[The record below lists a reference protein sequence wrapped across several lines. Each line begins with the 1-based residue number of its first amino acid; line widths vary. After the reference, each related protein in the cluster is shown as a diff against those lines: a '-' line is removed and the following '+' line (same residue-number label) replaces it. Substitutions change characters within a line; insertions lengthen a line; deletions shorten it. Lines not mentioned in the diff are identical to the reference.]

1 MVILDT
7 DHASELG
14 FRSAAG
20 MRLLSRLDRIDSDI
34 VITAITVEEQL
45 RGWLAALKR
54 HADPAARVADYARLI
69 RQVELHAAWTVL
81 PWDADAVRVFSNLR
95 SQRIRIGTQD
105 LKIAAVAIAHEVM
118 LLTRNTVDFQQ
129 VPGLRFENWLD

>member
-1 MVILDT
+1 MLILDT

-20 MRLLSRLDRIDSDI
+20 IRLLSRLSQTETDI

-45 RGWLAALKR
+45 RGWLAALNR
-54 HADPAARVADYARLI
+54 HTDPTSQIRDYSRLI
-69 RQVELHAAWTVL
+69 RQIELHAAWTIL
-81 PWDADAVRVFSNLR
+81 PWDGDAVRIFLGLR
-95 SQRIRIGTQD
+95 KQHIRIGTQD
-105 LKIAAVAIAHEVM
+105 LKIAAVALAHEVT
-118 LLTRNTVDFQQ
+118 LLTRNTVDYQQ

>member
-1 MVILDT
+1 MLILDT

-20 MRLLSRLDRIDSDI
+20 LRLLSRLDQSGSDI

-54 HADPAARVADYARLI
+54 HADPSMQVRDYARLVC
-69 RQVELHAAWTVL
+69 QVELHAAWTIL
-81 PWDADAVRVFSNLR
+81 PWDTDAVRVFNDLR
-95 SQRIRIGTQD
+95 KQRIRIGTQD
-105 LKIAAVAIAHEVM
+105 LKIAAVALAHEVV